1 MIVTYRS
8 AEHLPAC
15 LAPLPGDANVV
26 VVDNASGDEGPDL
39 AERAGATVVRNPTNR
54 GFAAAANQG
63 VRMGSGDALL
73 FLNPDAVVGQADLST
88 LLATLAGDPALGAVG
103 PRLLSPH
110 GHEQRAWWPFPSPL
124 ATWAEALALHRLWQ
138 GTGKE
143 APGFLVGACLLAR
156 RAAVEEVGGF
166 DERFWL
172 YGEDADLCRRLYDA
186 GWEARLVREAVAT
199 HVGGAS
205 GDGPAGVA
213 FEHFQRGAEH
223 FIAKHHGPS
232 GLVLHRLGLLFG
244 SVLRLPALLLRPGD
258 ARTRRRWRMAR
269 RQARHLATHPTRVEP
284 SPGLRPGRRPGH
296 GRPTAV

>member
-1 MIVTYRS
+1 

-15 LAPLPGDANVV
+15 LAPLPDNANVV
-26 VVDNASGDEGPDL
+26 VVDNASGDEAPDL

-63 VRMGSGDALL
+63 ARMGSGDALL
-73 FLNPDAVVGQADLST
+73 FLNPDAVVDRADLST

-103 PRLLSPH
+103 PRLVSPH

-124 ATWAEALALHRLWQ
+124 ATWAEALGLHRLWH
-138 GTGKE
+138 GAGKE

-172 YGEDADLCRRLYDA
+172 YGEDADLCRRLWNA
-186 GWEARLVREAVAT
+186 GWSVRLVPDAT
-199 HVGGAS
+199 ALHIGGAS
-205 GDGPAGVA
+205 GESVSDMT

-223 FIAKHHGPS
+223 FIQKHHGAA
-232 GLVLHRLGLLFG
+232 GLVLHRLGLLVG
-244 SVLRLPALLLRPGD
+244 SVLRLPVLLLRPDDPRGD
-258 ARTRRRWRMAR
+258 RRWRMIR
-269 RQARHLATHPTRVEP
+269 RDLHHLLTRPTRVEA
-284 SPGLRPGRRPGH
+284 RP
-296 GRPTAV
+296 